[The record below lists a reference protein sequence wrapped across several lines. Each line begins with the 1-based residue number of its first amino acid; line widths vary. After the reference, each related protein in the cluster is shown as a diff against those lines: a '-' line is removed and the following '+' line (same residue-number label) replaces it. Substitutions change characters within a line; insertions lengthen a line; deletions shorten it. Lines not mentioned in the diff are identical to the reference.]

1 MFVYILLALK
11 NIPFTQQIVG
21 RAATKATLPHSN

>member
-1 MFVYILLALK
+1 MFVYIPSALK
-11 NIPFTQQIVG
+11 SIPFTQQIVG

>member
-1 MFVYILLALK
+1 MFVYILLTLK
-11 NIPFTQQIVG
+11 SIPFTQQIVG